1 MSNAIGKMI
10 GSLTHRFSV
19 KNAANDEVEITVN
32 LDFTG
37 ASDQDIRSWLVG
49 NRTIAFQRPLRLL
62 SAAEIKKLDGS
73 TIAASDC
80 GKKQT
85 SKREKFVASINALK
99 SMNVDTT
106 ALITE
111 WNTNNP
117 DDKIE

>member
-19 KNAANDEVEITVN
+19 KNDAKDEVEITVN
-32 LDFTG
+32 IDFTS
-37 ASDQDIRSWLVG
+37 ATDQDIRGWLVG
-49 NRTIAFQRPLRLL
+49 NRTIAFQRPLRSL

-99 SMNVDTT
+99 SMNVDTA